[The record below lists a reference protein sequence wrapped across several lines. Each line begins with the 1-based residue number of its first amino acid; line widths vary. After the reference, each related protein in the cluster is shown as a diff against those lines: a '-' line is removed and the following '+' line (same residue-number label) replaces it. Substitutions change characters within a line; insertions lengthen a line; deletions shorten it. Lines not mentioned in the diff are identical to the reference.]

1 MVKRVHQQPLLGY
14 PAVSLQR
21 VPEVSTAYERYTTAL
36 AQLACAM
43 HNAQCTMHNAWCTMR
58 ILWGVLLPVRSLA
71 LILLKAAP
79 GLLIDSV

>member
-43 HNAQCTMHNAWCTMR
+43 HNAQCTMR